1 MKVQV
6 IGEDFSVTEAMN
18 AQIQEKIDKITD
30 HMKIPADFT
39 VFLKKT
45 SAYLFEV
52 RIQTHSRGSDIV
64 GEGEDKDFY
73 MALNQAKKSLLRQI
87 DDQHARKVQ
96 ARRHA

>member
-1 MKVQV
+1 MKIQV

-18 AQIQEKIDKITD
+18 TQIQEKVDKISE
-30 HMKIPADFT
+30 HMKFPADFT

-52 RIQTHSRGSDIV
+52 RIQTHSRGVDMS
-64 GEGEDKDFY
+64 GEGTDKDFY
-73 MALNQAKKSLLRQI
+73 MALNQAKKSMLRQI
-87 DDQHARKVQ
+87 DDQHSRKVQ